1 MKKIIEVN
9 RQLAGVEDFLWGEG
23 TVTQTRG
30 GKEVEVTRINAMK
43 IPYGNITIGEAIAGG
58 IQGLGIFTTSSS
70 LVKNGSVSIYRSTVN
85 VPTNK
90 VIQVDDLILDAF
102 YILGKV
108 TTLEDDTITVEFY
121 ATVKG
126 DKGAKG
132 DKGDKGAAGTI
143 TWAGITGK
151 PTTFAPPSATQT
163 VIGGAKMHVASGVL
177 YITTT

>member
-30 GKEVEVTRINAMK
+30 GKEVEVTRINAME
-43 IPYGNITIGEAIAGG
+43 IPYGNITIAEAIAGG

-70 LVKNGSVSIYRSTVN
+70 LVKNGSVSIDRLTVS
-85 VPTNK
+85 VPANK

-102 YILGKV
+102 SILGKV

-126 DKGAKG
+126 KKAFKGK
-132 DKGDKGAAGTI
+132 KVK
-143 TWAGITGK
+143 K
-151 PTTFAPPSATQT
+151 
-163 VIGGAKMHVASGVL
+163 
-177 YITTT
+177 